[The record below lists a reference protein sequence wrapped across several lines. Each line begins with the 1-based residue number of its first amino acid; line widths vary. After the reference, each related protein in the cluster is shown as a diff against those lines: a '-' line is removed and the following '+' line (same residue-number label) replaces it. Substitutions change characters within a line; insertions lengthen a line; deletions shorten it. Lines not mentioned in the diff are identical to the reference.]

1 VRGSVHDIV
10 GSMLDFFGL
19 IDDGE
24 VVVPRLR
31 SLRIL
36 KVATNRRVL
45 RTCVVCRVSCVVCRV
60 SCVVCRVSCVVCRVC
75 VCVVCCCGVSRRCVV
90 S

>member
-1 VRGSVHDIV
+1 VHDIV

-36 KVATNRRVL
+36 KVATNPLML
-45 RTCVVCRVSCVVCRV
+45 RAHACACAA
-60 SCVVCRVSCVVCRVC
+60 VC
-75 VCVVCCCGVSRRCVV
+75 VCVCVCVCAVVRVRCLTPLWWHG
-90 S
+90 SL

>member
-1 VRGSVHDIV
+1 VVRGSVHDIV

-45 RTCVVCRVSCVVCRV
+45 CVLCAVVRVRCVRC
-60 SCVVCRVSCVVCRVC
+60 VC
-75 VCVVCCCGVSRRCVV
+75 VCGTHAVVVA
-90 S
+90 